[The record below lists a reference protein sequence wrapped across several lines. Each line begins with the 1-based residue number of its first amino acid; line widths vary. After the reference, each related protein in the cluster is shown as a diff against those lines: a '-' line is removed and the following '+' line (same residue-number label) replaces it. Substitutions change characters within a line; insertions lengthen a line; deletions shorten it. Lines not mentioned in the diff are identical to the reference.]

1 MGKNFMIMLEVLLSR
16 IIIAFRFFD
25 LSFHLFPFS
34 FLPKSFPADSST
46 VKTYMHAGNTIT
58 NYANTAESLV
68 GIKVTLHNRDP
79 GQNFTGAQ
87 QKFTKAGRC
96 RIISC
101 FQSLAAT

>member
-1 MGKNFMIMLEVLLSR
+1 MIMLEVLLSR

-58 NYANTAESLV
+58 NYANTAESLAPN
-68 GIKVTLHNRDP
+68 GIKVTLHNRDLW
-79 GQNFTGAQ
+79 A
-87 QKFTKAGRC
+87 KFHRCTTEMIITKAGR
-96 RIISC
+96 
-101 FQSLAAT
+101 